1 KVESIHILSDCQCTK
16 CGVRFY
22 YVLPVGHTSGDD
34 LYISKSARKI
44 YKGESYPSWLV
55 ESVMKAHLHPRK
67 ENVSIRK
74 TVNRKCKDVIILN
87 ALDTLYGHT
96 LLKLYNALH
105 HIDNH
110 PDLGL
115 IVIIPSSFLWL
126 VPEGCA

>member
-1 KVESIHILSDCQCTK
+1 MFRIKPTVDFQVACPECHSVATRHMGVKVESIHILSDCQCTK

-74 TVNRKCKDVIILN
+74 TVNRKCKDVI
-87 ALDTLYGHT
+87 
-96 LLKLYNALH
+96 
-105 HIDNH
+105 
-110 PDLGL
+110 
-115 IVIIPSSFLWL
+115 
-126 VPEGCA
+126 